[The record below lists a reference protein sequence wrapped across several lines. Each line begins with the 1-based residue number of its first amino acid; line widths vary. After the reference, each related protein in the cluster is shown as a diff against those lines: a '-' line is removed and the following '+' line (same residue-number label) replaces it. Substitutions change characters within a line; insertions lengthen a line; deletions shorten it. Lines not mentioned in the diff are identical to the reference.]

1 MKKNAVADPAEPQKR
16 VRTRI
21 LSSLHII
28 EPGRFYRCGCAAC
41 LQREGLEIVYV
52 VGEDGKEH
60 RMLVDWFSPRVLQ
73 LVKQE
78 TLEFPN
84 EGNQN
89 EEE

>member
-1 MKKNAVADPAEPQKR
+1 MKKNIPAAPAEPHKR

-41 LQREGLEIVYV
+41 LTREGLEIVYV
-52 VGEDGKEH
+52 IGEDGKEH
-60 RMLVDWFSPRVLQ
+60 RMLVDWFSPRVLT

-84 EGNQN
+84 EENQN